1 MKKFVISEEILAATF
16 NYLNTR
22 PRSEV
27 NNLCNAIESN
37 IKELE
42 EYNAQEIAKQEE
54 TERKNE
60 ELKALAKKKIIE
72 EYLAEQDTT
81 E

>member
-1 MKKFVISEEILAATF
+1 MKKYVISEEILAATF

-22 PRSEV
+22 PRAEV
-27 NNLCNAIESN
+27 NNLCNAIEGN

-42 EYNAQEIAKQEE
+42 EYKAEEITKKEE
-54 TERKNE
+54 TERQNE

-72 EYLAEQDTT
+72 EYERERAIT

>member
-1 MKKFVISEEILAATF
+1 MREFVISEEILATTF

-22 PRSEV
+22 PRGEV

-42 EYNAQEIAKQEE
+42 EYNAQEIAKKEE
-54 TERKNE
+54 AERKNE

-72 EYLAEQDTT
+72 EYERERAIT